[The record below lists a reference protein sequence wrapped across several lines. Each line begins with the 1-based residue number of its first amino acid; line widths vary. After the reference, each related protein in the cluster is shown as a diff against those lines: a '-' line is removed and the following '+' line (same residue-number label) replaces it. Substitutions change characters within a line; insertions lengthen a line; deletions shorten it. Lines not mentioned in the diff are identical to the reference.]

1 MLSIQPYTHSLRMLD
16 VCLRTTVIYA
26 VAIVTDDCHIFLH
39 RATHAE
45 THPHFY
51 QNQRTFSETCE
62 YTQQQRRRR
71 REKRVDVPCLLNCLV
86 ENYISNEN
94 IELHVPQF
102 LFVKSVFGFGSSH
115 RNAMLTEVSSI
126 GCLGTLI
133 RLGTSMDSS
142 VRALL

>member
-1 MLSIQPYTHSLRMLD
+1 MLD

-26 VAIVTDDCHIFLH
+26 VAIVTDDLY

-51 QNQRTFSETCE
+51 QNQRTFHKPVNTHNDDD
-62 YTQQQRRRR
+62 
-71 REKRVDVPCLLNCLV
+71 EKRVDVPCLLNCLV
-86 ENYISNEN
+86 ENYISGLTK
-94 IELHVPQF
+94 IYSYMYRCLQKTV
-102 LFVKSVFGFGSSH
+102 LFVKSVFVFGSSH

-133 RLGTSMDSS
+133 RLGTSMDSF